1 MKREY
6 KVRFFQ
12 GNTYEVIEIVTTYGE
27 RTSAYDSEPDT
38 TYGERTSAYDS
49 EPDTVEEN
57 KVFQGGLADCE
68 AYIRL
73 QEGGYMYGF

>member
-12 GNTYEVIEIVTTYGE
+12 NSTYEVIEIVTTYGE
-27 RTSAYDSEPDT
+27 RTSEYDSEP
-38 TYGERTSAYDS
+38 S
-49 EPDTVEEN
+49 TVEEN
-57 KVFQGGLADCE
+57 TVYQGGLADCE

-73 QEGGYMYGF
+73 HEGEYM

>member
-12 GNTYEVIEIVTTYGE
+12 DKTYEVIEIIKIDGE
-27 RTSAYDSEPDT
+27 RASSDDSE
-38 TYGERTSAYDS
+38 S
-49 EPDTVEEN
+49 DTVEEN
-57 KVFQGGLADCE
+57 KVYQGCLSDCE

-73 QEGGYMYGF
+73 HEGGYM

>member
-12 GNTYEVIEIVTTYGE
+12 DNIYEVIEIVTTYGE
-27 RTSAYDSEPDT
+27 RTSAYDSKPDK
-38 TYGERTSAYDS
+38 
-49 EPDTVEEN
+49 VEEN
-57 KVFQGGLADCE
+57 KVYQGGLVDCE

-73 QEGGYMYGF
+73 NEGGYI

>member
-12 GNTYEVIEIVTTYGE
+12 GNTYEVVEIV
-27 RTSAYDSEPDT
+27 T

>member
-12 GNTYEVIEIVTTYGE
+12 GNTYEVIEII
-27 RTSAYDSEPDT
+27 T

-57 KVFQGGLADCE
+57 KVYQGELADCA

-73 QEGGYMYGF
+73 HEDGIID

>member
-1 MKREY
+1 MSQKY

-27 RTSAYDSEPDT
+27 RTF
-38 TYGERTSAYDS
+38 AYDS

>member
-12 GNTYEVIEIVTTYGE
+12 DNTYEVIEIVTTYRE
-27 RTSAYDSEPDT
+27 RTSAYDSEPDI
-38 TYGERTSAYDS
+38 
-49 EPDTVEEN
+49 VEEN
-57 KVFQGGLADCE
+57 KVYQGGLSDCE

-73 QEGGYMYGF
+73 HEGGYM

>member
-12 GNTYEVIEIVTTYGE
+12 DNTYEVIEII
-27 RTSAYDSEPDT
+27 T

-57 KVFQGGLADCE
+57 KVYQGGLVDCE
-68 AYIRL
+68 SYIRL
-73 QEGGYMYGF
+73 HEGGYM

>member
-12 GNTYEVIEIVTTYGE
+12 DNTYEVIEIITTYGE
-27 RTSAYDSEPDT
+27 RTNAYDCEPN
-38 TYGERTSAYDS
+38 
-49 EPDTVEEN
+49 TVEEE
-57 KVFQGGLADCE
+57 KVYQGGLEGCE

-73 QEGGYMYGF
+73 HEGGYM

>member
-12 GNTYEVIEIVTTYGE
+12 DNTYEVIEIITIYGE
-27 RTSAYDSEPDT
+27 RTST
-38 TYGERTSAYDS
+38 YDS

-57 KVFQGGLADCE
+57 KVYQGRLADCE

-73 QEGGYMYGF
+73 HGGGYM